1 MRLTFEVCYRHSPHK
16 QTVKRRL
23 DSLLRQMH
31 PSLILCAPV
40 SEIFDNGIPG
50 GIRSICAVM
59 EPNKIT
65 VAIWLN
71 PAWAGRPA
79 ERLMDSLKKIKNV
92 ASVALTFPTR
102 SDTMP
107 PCESHP
113 NTAPTSQPL
122 ATSPIS

>member
-1 MRLTFEVCYRHSPHK
+1 LILLTFEVWYRYSPHK
-16 QTVKRRL
+16 QTASRRL
-23 DSLLRQMH
+23 NRLLREMY
-31 PSLILCAPV
+31 PPLIMGAPLGAG
-40 SEIFDNGIPG
+40 F
-50 GIRSICAVM
+50 SIGADM
-59 EPNKIT
+59 EPHKIR
-65 VAIWLN
+65 VAIDLD
-71 PAWAGRPA
+71 PAWAGQPA

-92 ASVALTFPTR
+92 SSIALTYPTP